1 MLLTERMNMKSSKI
15 KVRYGLILLL
25 VLPLV
30 SSCSNNW
37 DNHYSADPEVVP
49 AQSLW
54 ESIEARPE
62 VLSDFADLLRLCDYD
77 KVLDADQV
85 YTVWAPANGHFNID
99 SLHTLIDQGKKEQ
112 VVAEF
117 VKNHIARY
125 SHPVSGLTDKQV
137 LLLSKKTE
145 RLRSGEGAASF
156 LFGQTEIMSKNLLS
170 SNGLLHI
177 IDRSNPFF
185 FNIYEYLKTDTDLDS
200 LKNFIYS
207 FDEAVFDPLL
217 SVPYGVV
224 DGKTVYVDSVITI
237 ENKLLE
243 KIGLL
248 NHEDSTYWLLAPS
261 NRAWNEAYDSIR
273 HYFKYDP
280 KVAKADSLEQTNTK
294 MMMVRD
300 LVFNANLQISPRDSL
315 FSTQYQLPDK
325 KYHVYQ
331 RPFDEG
337 NIFSRTTAEITCS
350 NGKVYRTDDWLF
362 RPENNFYQE
371 IKVEAERTTGR
382 DYNSSLCD
390 IMDRAIKPE
399 DTIRISNRRYIHLL
413 PTGTSR
419 NPWVS
424 FEVPNTLSAA
434 YDIYCVFV
442 PYKTYNPTH
451 ENVNKPAKLKFSLTY
466 NDEKGNP
473 RTVVCK
479 DSTGNNIYITDPS
492 KLDSVLVLSD
502 FKFPV
507 ANYGQENTTVLLKV
521 ETSITSKETALYTRE
536 MLIDCICLKPHIK

>member
-1 MLLTERMNMKSSKI
+1 MKKSI
-15 KVRYGLILLL
+15 FNIRYGLILLPI
-25 VLPLV
+25 LPLV
-30 SSCSNNW
+30 WACSNDW
-37 DNHYSADPEVVP
+37 DKHYGADPEVVP

-54 ESIEARPE
+54 ESIEARPD
-62 VLSDFADLLRLCDYD
+62 VLSDFADLLRLCGYD

-85 YTVWAPANGHFNID
+85 YTVWAPANGHFNVD
-99 SLHTLIDQGKKEQ
+99 SLRTLINQGKKEQ
-112 VVAEF
+112 VVTEF

-125 SHPVSGLTDKQV
+125 SHPVSSLTDKHV

-145 RLRSGEGAASF
+145 RLRSNEAKTSY
-156 LFGQTEIMSKNLLS
+156 LFGQTGIMNKNLLS
-170 SNGLLHI
+170 SNGILHI
-177 IDRSNPFF
+177 IDKANPFF
-185 FNIYEYLKTDTDLDS
+185 FNIYEYLKTEPGLDS
-200 LKNFIYS
+200 LKSFIYS
-207 FDEAVFDPLL
+207 FDELVFDPLL

-224 DGKTVYVDSVITI
+224 DGKTIYVDSVVTI

-243 KIGLL
+243 KIGLI

-273 HYFKYDP
+273 QYFKYDF
-280 KVAKADSLEQTNTK
+280 KVAKADSLEQVNTK

-300 LVFNANLQISPRDSL
+300 LVFNANLQASPKDSL
-315 FSTQYQLPDK
+315 FSAQYRPLDK
-325 KYHVYQ
+325 RYHVYQ

-337 NIFSRTTAEITCS
+337 NIFSRITSEIVCS
-350 NGKVYRTDDWLF
+350 NGTVYTTDDWLYK
-362 RPENNFYQE
+362 PEQNFYQE

-382 DYNSSLCD
+382 DYHSSLCD

-399 DTIRISNRRYIHLL
+399 DDINISNRRYIHLL
-413 PTGTSR
+413 PAGTSR

-424 FEVPNTLSAA
+424 FEIPNTLSAS

-451 ENVNKPAKLKFSLTY
+451 ENVDKPTKLKFSLTY
-466 NDEKGNP
+466 NDEKGNS
-473 RTVVCK
+473 RTISCK

-507 ANYGQENTTVLLKV
+507 ANYGQEKTTVLLKI
-521 ETSITSKETALYTRE
+521 ETSITSKETAFYTRE
-536 MLIDCICLKPHIK
+536 MLIDCICLKPHLK